1 MIKHTITV
9 GDRVKI
15 ISNTP
20 PDDEYDYSVYDYL
33 IGEIGTVVYT
43 ERPPY
48 SDNVPFKV
56 KVDDDGCYYF
66 AEQDLEVL
74 AAE

>member
-1 MIKHTITV
+1 MIKRTILV

-33 IGEIGTVVYT
+33 VGKTGAVVFID
-43 ERPPY
+43 RPPH
-48 SDNVPFKV
+48 DGVPIKI
-56 KVDDDGCYYF
+56 KVDDDGYYYF
-66 AEQDLEVL
+66 AEQDLKVL

>member
-1 MIKHTITV
+1 MITV

-20 PDDEYDYSVYDYL
+20 PDDEYDYL
-33 IGEIGTVVYT
+33 IGEIGTVMYIAH
-43 ERPPY
+43 PPY

-56 KVDDDGCYYF
+56 KVDSDGYYYF
-66 AEQDLEVL
+66 AEQLSE
-74 AAE
+74 